1 MNPVISELQEDDNY
15 LKFKI
20 SNINVSLANAI
31 RRIILSEIPCI
42 VIRTMPYEKNDATFH
57 KNTTRMNNE
66 LIKQRL
72 SCIPIHITDT
82 DFPIDD
88 HIVEIN
94 KKNNTDS
101 INFITTEDFKI
112 KNIKTD
118 TYLTS
123 AVTKQIFPPN
133 NITGDYIILARLR
146 PEVSNE
152 IEGEEL
158 SISCKL
164 SIGNAKE
171 DSSFNVACTACY
183 SAAQDS
189 VKINEVWAKKYKELQ
204 SKGLPSEEIENIKK
218 DWLLLDAKRII
229 LPDTFNFTIET
240 VGVFSNMSIVFK
252 ACDILVSKL
261 KNLQE
266 KIQANPELITT
277 AETTINNCFDIK
289 LPGENHTL
297 GKVIEYILYS
307 KHYNKKT
314 SDKTLSYCGFQKPH
328 PHIDESLIRL
338 GFYNSIDKTEII
350 NYISNATDDAINI
363 FKKIGSEFRND

>member
-171 DSSFNVACTACY
+171 DSSFNVACTSCY
-183 SAAQDS
+183 SASQDN
-189 VKINEVWAKKYKELQ
+189 VKINEVWAKKNKELQ
-204 SKGLPSEEIENIKK
+204 TKGLSSEEIENIRK

-229 LPDTFNFTIET
+229 LPDSFNFTIET

-289 LPGENHTL
+289 LPGENYTL
-297 GKVIEYILYS
+297 GKVIEYVLYS
-307 KHYNKKT
+307 KHYSKDT

-338 GFYNSIDKTEII
+338 GFYNSIDKTEVI
-350 NYISNATDDAINI
+350 NYLSNAADDAINI
-363 FKKIGSEFRND
+363 FQKIGSEFSDD